1 MFEPKYRYRLEV
13 HEGVNCWLVWL
24 TNPNPHQWNVLGR
37 AFTEEEAIE
46 LALEIRAGVMA
57 SS

>member
-13 HEGVNCWLVWL
+13 HEGVKCWLVWL

-37 AFTEEEAIE
+37 ASTEEEAIV